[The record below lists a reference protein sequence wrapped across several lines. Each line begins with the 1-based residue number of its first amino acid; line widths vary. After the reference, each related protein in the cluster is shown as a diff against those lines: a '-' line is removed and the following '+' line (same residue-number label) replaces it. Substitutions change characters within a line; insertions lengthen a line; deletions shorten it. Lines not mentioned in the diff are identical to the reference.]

1 MKKEKYTRGACMN
14 PGIRFWGIICLL
26 FFSGF
31 NNSTAQRNSAQSI
44 TEKNDLRKIKNAVE
58 KYPDSL
64 MLHQEYIKAVG
75 LDDPQLEIQYAEW
88 IKQFPRSAIVP
99 FAIGNAFQKKES
111 PKAKPYLLK
120 TVELDPGFT
129 EGWGGLWIDAERWGD
144 FAGGRDHLAKATASD
159 PSNPNYAFY
168 YASSFENIDWE
179 EYVNLSLDVVK
190 RFPENERGAQALY
203 WLAVR
208 SKNTPDKITY
218 FELLRK
224 SYSADKFRWTKSG
237 MSSYFDLLLSERPEK
252 ALELSREVSGMKG
265 LEEEWKRWKET
276 ARLVVDANNL
286 MVPGKSMQALE
297 LLKTVKVPRYF
308 SFNKTLV
315 LLQAKANALAGNIR
329 GAYDSLVV
337 DFTKNPNNHFK
348 SAILQ
353 YGAQIN
359 KNESQIEVDIW
370 KQLTGNAKPATPFS
384 LKTYDSEGNLSLT
397 DFKGKVVLLTYWFP
411 GCGPCRGEFPHF
423 QNVVNRF
430 DEKDLAYVG
439 INIVSDQNDYVL
451 PFLKTS
457 GYSFIPLEDFP
468 ERKKGNLDNGGAAPV
483 NFLIDKEGQVVF
495 SNFRTDGHNEDELE
509 LMINLL
515 LAERV
520 LEK

>member
-1 MKKEKYTRGACMN
+1 MHKVKQKWVFCIN
-14 PGIRFWGIICLL
+14 PGIRLWGIICLL
-26 FFSGF
+26 LFSVM
-31 NNSTAQRNSAQSI
+31 NTSTAQKNVVQSNA
-44 TEKNDLRKIKNAVE
+44 EKNELIKMKNAVE

-64 MLHQEYIKAVG
+64 KLHEEYIKAVG
-75 LDDPQLEIQYAEW
+75 LDDPQLLIQYANW
-88 IKQFPRSAIVP
+88 MKQFPKSAVVP

-144 FAGGRDHLAKATASD
+144 FAAGRDYLAKATASD
-159 PSNPNYAFY
+159 PSNPSYAFY

-179 EYVNLSLDVVK
+179 EYVKLSLDVVK
-190 RFPENERGAQALY
+190 RFPENDRGAQALY

-208 SKNTPDKITY
+208 SKSVPDKITY

-237 MSSYFDLLLSERPEK
+237 MSSYYDLLLSESPEK
-252 ALELSREVSGMKG
+252 ALELSEEMSGMKG
-265 LEEEWKRWKET
+265 LEEEWTRWKQT
-276 ARLVVDANNL
+276 ARTVVDANNL
-286 MVPGKSMQALE
+286 MVPGKSMEALE
-297 LLKTVKVPRYF
+297 LLNAVKVPWYF
-308 SFNKTLV
+308 SFNKNLV
-315 LLQAKANALAGNIR
+315 LLQAKANALAGNVQ
-329 GAYDSLVV
+329 GAYDSLIV
-337 DFTKNPNNHFK
+337 DFSKSPNNQFK
-348 SAILQ
+348 SSILQ

-359 KNESQIEVDIW
+359 KNESQIEADIL
-370 KQLTGNAKPATPFS
+370 KQLMANAKPATPFS
-384 LKTYDSEGNLSLT
+384 LKKYDSEGNLSLS
-397 DFKGKVVLLTYWFP
+397 DFQGKVVLLTYWFP

-423 QNVVNRF
+423 QNVVNKF
-430 DEKDLAYVG
+430 DDKDLAYVG

-451 PFLKTS
+451 PFLKSS

-515 LAERV
+515 LAERF
-520 LEK
+520 LAK